1 MSVFQM
7 YLELGITHIADF
19 NAFDHILFL
28 ISLMASFQFY
38 QWRKIL
44 KLITAFTLGH
54 SISLALSVLNIVQ
67 FSIPIIE
74 LLIPV
79 TIFLTALVNLIN
91 VERIT
96 AKSYI
101 YEYLIT
107 LIFGIIHG
115 MGFSVLLSSLLGV
128 EESIIGPLAAFNIG
142 IEIGQILIV
151 FLILSL
157 EFLFIKYLNIKQL
170 FWKFALSFMALISS
184 IYLILDRWPFY

>member
-19 NAFDHILFL
+19 NAYDHILFL

-91 VERIT
+91 IERIT

-107 LIFGIIHG
+107 LVFGIIHG

-128 EESIIGPLAAFNIG
+128 EKSIILPLAAFNIG
-142 IEIGQILIV
+142 IEIGQMLIV

-157 EFLFIKYLNIKQL
+157 EFLLIKYIKIKQV

-184 IYLILDRWPFY
+184 IYLMFDRWPF